1 MNKNKIAQLLV
12 LVMMFSLC
20 SLVVVGAPQKKKKN
34 ILGSHSID
42 VWGGGGYSLL
52 MHDIENSKPLGGGG
66 GLFGFGYEWEYKKF
80 LLNLGAEF
88 MYLNSTTRINDFKID
103 ASLTYNDPYNTD
115 YVMNYYMN
123 FDHAKEAHNAGYAN
137 IPLLIGLKFDRYYFL
152 AGAKL
157 GLGVF
162 GNYSSNA
169 NLTTMAEDPQLID
182 PFTNMPNHTLTT
194 SQVKSNGSLGF
205 NMDLKASA
213 EFGLYLNEWFP
224 KKALQLPNKNKTPIS
239 YRLALFCD
247 YGFLNINKNSTTN
260 PLIYFPDIIDNGN
273 GTHTLVGNGINNVQ
287 MNSLLTTTAA
297 TNNPL
302 NSLLVGVKFTVL
314 FNVKPE
320 PKKKP
325 KTLPLPLLIV
335 KTYDKDTEKPLDGVL
350 ISAINTQTKRSFFS
364 NKSTRKGTYAQRV
377 KVGDYALSVTKN
389 EYNNATKP
397 VSLPQLGDTV
407 QVDIYLEHRPVLW
420 GEIRNDE
427 TDKKLSAT
435 ITIINKETAKVAYSV
450 VTDSLAAT
458 FRTLLP
464 DGNYSILV
472 NKMGF
477 QSYSNDLKSIN
488 DSLYIRLT
496 PIKKGVK
503 VMLNNLFFATDKT
516 DILPESETEL
526 ENLYRFLSDNP
537 EVRIKII
544 GHTDNV
550 GSVSH
555 NQRLS
560 EGRAKSVLQSMTQRG
575 IDPSRIQFEGRGSSE
590 PITTNDTDE
599 GRTQNRR
606 VEFII
611 L

>member
-1 MNKNKIAQLLV
+1 
-12 LVMMFSLC
+12 
-20 SLVVVGAPQKKKKN
+20 
-34 ILGSHSID
+34 
-42 VWGGGGYSLL
+42 
-52 MHDIENSKPLGGGG
+52 
-66 GLFGFGYEWEYKKF
+66 
-80 LLNLGAEF
+80 
-88 MYLNSTTRINDFKID
+88 
-103 ASLTYNDPYNTD
+103 
-115 YVMNYYMN
+115 
-123 FDHAKEAHNAGYAN
+123 
-137 IPLLIGLKFDRYYFL
+137 
-152 AGAKL
+152 
-157 GLGVF
+157 
-162 GNYSSNA
+162 
-169 NLTTMAEDPQLID
+169 
-182 PFTNMPNHTLTT
+182 
-194 SQVKSNGSLGF
+194 
-205 NMDLKASA
+205 
-213 EFGLYLNEWFP
+213 
-224 KKALQLPNKNKTPIS
+224 
-239 YRLALFCD
+239 
-247 YGFLNINKNSTTN
+247 
-260 PLIYFPDIIDNGN
+260 
-273 GTHTLVGNGINNVQ
+273 
-287 MNSLLTTTAA
+287 
-297 TNNPL
+297 
-302 NSLLVGVKFTVL
+302 
-314 FNVKPE
+314 
-320 PKKKP
+320 
-325 KTLPLPLLIV
+325 
-335 KTYDKDTEKPLDGVL
+335 
-350 ISAINTQTKRSFFS
+350 
-364 NKSTRKGTYAQRV
+364 
-377 KVGDYALSVTKN
+377 
-389 EYNNATKP
+389 
-397 VSLPQLGDTV
+397 
-407 QVDIYLEHRPVLW
+407 VDIYLEHRPVLW